1 MTIGSAEKYNEP
13 VMNKQEAL
21 KLWKDAQLNPAS
33 LYKLAGDLRCRFFAN
48 KVELCSII
56 NAKSGNCFQDCRFCA
71 QSAHYKARR
80 IEKYPLVSSDKMV
93 ECAESA
99 SKMKAHSFGIVT
111 SGDYISPEKEIPQI
125 CKAISRIRK
134 KCIINPDA
142 SLGRLT
148 LDMALGLKDAG
159 LVRYHHNL
167 ETSERFFP
175 NICTTHSYQDR
186 VNTVRI
192 AKKAGLE
199 VCCGGLFGMGETPQD
214 RINFA
219 FALKELDV
227 DSVPLNFLIPIAG
240 TPLES
245 AKPLSADEIL
255 MTIAIFRIILPDK
268 QIKVCAGR
276 EHNLKNRQKEI
287 FAAGASGMMIGGYLT
302 QGGNPPQED
311 LKMLKE
317 LGLEPA

>member
-1 MTIGSAEKYNEP
+1 
-13 VMNKQEAL
+13 MNKQEAL

-71 QSAHYKARR
+71 QSAHYKAK
-80 IEKYPLVSSDKMV
+80 IEKYPLVSSDRMV
-93 ECAESA
+93 ECAQSA
-99 SKMKAHSFGIVT
+99 SKMKARGFGIVT
-111 SGDYISPEKEIPQI
+111 SGDCISPQKEIPEI
-125 CKAISRIRK
+125 CRAISRIREQGL
-134 KCIINPDA
+134 INPDA

-148 LDMALGLKDAG
+148 PDMAFRLKDAG

-175 NICTTHSYQDR
+175 NICTTHSYKDR
-186 VNTVRI
+186 VNTVKI
-192 AKKAGLE
+192 AKKTGLE

-214 RINFA
+214 KIDLA
-219 FALKELDV
+219 FMLKELDV
-227 DSVPLNFLIPIAG
+227 DSVPLNFLIPISG
-240 TPLES
+240 TPLEA

-302 QGGNPPQED
+302 QAGNPPQED
-311 LKMLKE
+311 LKMLE
-317 LGLEPA
+317 DLGLEPV